1 MVPPVICVVGVVGAA
16 RLGAVPRAR
25 ARRAR
30 GLAAGRAGPVT
41 YARKKP

>member
-25 ARRAR
+25 ARP
-30 GLAAGRAGPVT
+30 GRAGPVNH
-41 YARKKP
+41 AVNVCA